1 MTNDEDL
8 RWAAQRCIGI
18 DGMPV
23 MATSQRYTTCLA
35 AANPARVLALLDERD
50 RAVASVA
57 ALLHAYIGITPGA
70 TVDGLAPEVQ
80 TEAERLLEERLV
92 IAELFFGWGADSDPS
107 DETLRD
113 LFREAR
119 EVRQTRDEAIEA
131 AQERC
136 QLRVEEEGR
145 S

>member
-1 MTNDEDL
+1 MDAYSERGL
-8 RWAAQRCIGI
+8 AIGKARNEADSKLAELWI
-18 DGMPV
+18 D
-23 MATSQRYTTCLA
+23 ALA
-35 AANPARVLALLDERD
+35 AISYE
-50 RAVASVA
+50 
-57 ALLHAYIGITPGA
+57 GA
-70 TVDGLAPEVQ
+70 GKHLG
-80 TEAERLLEERLV
+80 LLEERLV